1 MNTIAC
7 RLESISFY
15 LCIRLRT
22 QKQDGDYKIDSNGSS
37 ADTAFRNIY
46 DISFPIYEQRTVE
59 QQQDAFSDSRYHLD
73 CHIDPVN
80 DLLLGFIAYWRFDSY
95 TYVEHFAIHPN
106 ERGKGLGGL
115 ILKNLIEQESG
126 RVLLEIDPVTDNVSA
141 ARLHFYQL
149 HGFVEN
155 PYPHTHPAYRNG
167 YPDHSLVVL
176 SSGETIPDIEYKRF
190 ASDLNRVIIKKGR

>member
-1 MNTIAC
+1 MNNGLWSSNRTRFQTAGIIWIVILI
-7 RLESISFY
+7 RSMIFYWVLSLIGDLIVIRMWNILQSI
-15 LCIRLRT
+15 R
-22 QKQDGDYKIDSNGSS
+22 
-37 ADTAFRNIY
+37 
-46 DISFPIYEQRTVE
+46 
-59 QQQDAFSDSRYHLD
+59 
-73 CHIDPVN
+73 
-80 DLLLGFIAYWRFDSY
+80 
-95 TYVEHFAIHPN
+95 
-106 ERGKGLGGL
+106 KGLGGL

-126 RVLLEIDPVTDNVSA
+126 RVLLEIDPVTDKVSA

-190 ASDLNRVIIKKGR
+190 ASDLNRVIMKKGR

>member
-1 MNTIAC
+1 MNFQH
-7 RLESISFY
+7 RFLSLFLYS
-15 LCIRLRT
+15 
-22 QKQDGDYKIDSNGSS
+22 
-37 ADTAFRNIY
+37 
-46 DISFPIYEQRTVE
+46 
-59 QQQDAFSDSRYHLD
+59 
-73 CHIDPVN
+73 
-80 DLLLGFIAYWRFDSY
+80 LLPLY
-95 TYVEHFAIHPN
+95 TYQNI
-106 ERGKGLGGL
+106 L

-190 ASDLNRVIIKKGR
+190 ASDLNRVIMKKGR

>member
-1 MNTIAC
+1 MEI
-7 RLESISFY
+7 
-15 LCIRLRT
+15 IRLTATDHPR
-22 QKQDGDYKIDSNGSS
+22 Y
-37 ADTAFRNIY
+37 TAFRNIY

-59 QQQDAFSDSRYHLD
+59 QQLDAFSDSRYHLD
-73 CHIDPVN
+73 CYIDPVN

-115 ILKNLIEQESG
+115 ILRNLIEQESG

-155 PYPHTHPAYRNG
+155 QFPHTHPAYRKG

-190 ASDLNRVIIKKGR
+190 ASDLNRVIMKKGR

>member
-1 MNTIAC
+1 MEI
-7 RLESISFY
+7 
-15 LCIRLRT
+15 IRLTATDHPR
-22 QKQDGDYKIDSNGSS
+22 Y
-37 ADTAFRNIY
+37 TAFRNIY

-59 QQQDAFSDSRYHLD
+59 QQQDAFSDSRYQLD

-155 PYPHTHPAYRNG
+155 PYPHTHPAYRKG

-190 ASDLNRVIIKKGR
+190 ASDLNRVIMKKGR

>member
-1 MNTIAC
+1 MEI
-7 RLESISFY
+7 
-15 LCIRLRT
+15 IRLTATDHPR
-22 QKQDGDYKIDSNGSS
+22 Y
-37 ADTAFRNIY
+37 TAFRNIY

-126 RVLLEIDPVTDNVSA
+126 RVLLEIYPVTDNVSA

-190 ASDLNRVIIKKGR
+190 ASDLNRVIMKKGR